1 MNNAEIVL
9 DGNSLTI
16 EQVISVSNFNTKVR
30 LSNSSIST
38 IKNSRNLVENIISS
52 GDVVYGINTCVW
64 TWRKDG
70 PQFSLN
76 DDDCKGKFT
85 C

>member
-38 IKNSRNLVENIISS
+38 IKNSRNLVENIISN
-52 GDVVYGINTCVW
+52 GDVV
-64 TWRKDG
+64 
-70 PQFSLN
+70 
-76 DDDCKGKFT
+76 
-85 C
+85 